1 MPSLRDGERHQYR
14 SRSGRTYE
22 LYNQAG
28 HVHSCTCPAWR
39 NQGLAI
45 EQRTCKHLREYLGS
59 ENEQRRINAAALR
72 AAGVNPV
79 GGSAM
84 QYQPQT
90 RVVLQT
96 TGTASGPRTSITVR
110 QTVQKGSPPVLP
122 AVQAPNAW
130 SRLMGSDPFGD
141 DPPPPPVAVVR
152 LLDLEDEAT
161 GERVTITE
169 TGTEFQVLLAETWD
183 GVRDPTG
190 YLMSEKLDGV
200 RAYWDGR
207 CFRSRLDNVFAV
219 PQDFLDAFPKNVH
232 LDGEFWMG
240 RGRFQETSG
249 YVRRKDMGDYW
260 NTIHFRAFDV
270 PSAVNDPFTKRYQ
283 MLQAI
288 AGRYDAVELVEHQ
301 ICRGIPHLRAYLA
314 EIEAQGGEGVM
325 LRQPGSLYER
335 TRSQSLLKV
344 KSFFDAD
351 ATVVGHTA
359 GRGKHRGKVGA
370 LQCRSIRFFNNRV
383 SLEADVA
390 FDVGTGLSDA
400 DRVNPPQVGER
411 ITFRFQGLTTKGVPR
426 FPSYVGRRNYE

>member
-1 MPSLRDGERHQYR
+1 MPTLRDGERHQYR
-14 SRSGRTYE
+14 SRSGRVYE

-28 HVHSCTCPAWR
+28 VHSCSCPAWR

-72 AAGVNPV
+72 TAGVNPV

-96 TGTASGPRTSITVR
+96 AGAASGPRAPTTVR
-110 QTVQKGSPPVLP
+110 QTVQKGPPPVLP
-122 AVQAPNAW
+122 AVPAKNAW
-130 SRLMGSDPFGD
+130 SRLMDSDPFGD
-141 DPPPPPVAVVR
+141 DPPPPPAAVVR
-152 LLDLEDEAT
+152 LLELEDEAT
-161 GERVTITE
+161 GERVTTVE
-169 TGTEFQVLLAETWD
+169 TEFQVLLAETWD

-200 RAYWDGR
+200 RAYWDGK

-219 PQDFLDAFPKNVH
+219 PDWFLVGMPPTA
-232 LDGEFWMG
+232 LDGEFWMA

-249 YVRRKDMGDYW
+249 YVRRKDRHEHW
-260 NTIHFRAFDV
+260 RNIQFRVFDAPDMNV
-270 PSAVNDPFTKRYQ
+270 PFEMRYMDLTHAQ
-283 MLQAI
+283 FP
-288 AGRYDAVELVEHQ
+288 EHVKVVAHQ
-301 ICRGIPHLRAYLA
+301 RCFGITHLRRYLA
-314 EIEAQGGEGVM
+314 EIEALGGEGVM
-325 LRQPGSLYER
+325 LRQPSSLYER

-344 KSFFDAD
+344 KSFYDSE
-351 ATVVGHTA
+351 ATVVGYTS

-370 LQCRSIRFFNNRV
+370 LQCLSQHFASGRPVLQNGFV
-383 SLEADVA
+383 LEAGVA

-400 DRVNPPQVGER
+400 DRANPPPIGSR
-411 ITFRFQGLTTKGVPR
+411 ITYRFMGLTNKGVPR
-426 FPSYVGRRNYE
+426 HAAYVGRRNYE